1 MFWGW
6 NIIGF
11 IKCEGGEL
19 KYPKWYHSS
28 IIYLGYFSK
37 ATWKKQHHN
46 LCQGFFKTRHSA
58 TASSQLE
65 LSNLCKKILNRSFLN
80 RNIVGGHLLG
90 SPTSSSSSL
99 TPSSSFTSFLV
110 GSGGECIYMQT
121 GIGRGK
127 VRSTGVLEK
136 WNWKKTYSAY
146 LAKKIRMGVSITC
159 FNLKVER
166 YQDKLSTHV
175 KLKRRAKGMTLCN
188 PFF

>member
-65 LSNLCKKILNRSFLN
+65 LSNLCKKIPKRALSR
-80 RNIVGGHLLG
+80 RNIAGGNLLG
-90 SPTSSSSSL
+90 SPSSSSSSL
-99 TPSSSFTSFLV
+99 LTSFLV

-136 WNWKKTYSAY
+136 WNWKKTYSAS
-146 LAKKIRMGVSITC
+146 LAEKIRIGV
-159 FNLKVER
+159 L
-166 YQDKLSTHV
+166 LV
-175 KLKRRAKGMTLCN
+175 K
-188 PFF
+188 